1 MIRRIPVI
9 STLLVLVAVGV
20 MIRLGFWQLDRMHQ
34 KEAMLARYQAAL
46 GKPLDYLP
54 DNPVGADWHYRK
66 VWVFCR
72 KAGDWREMAGHNAGG
87 MTGWALVFTCPASAR
102 SRAEDQ
108 SPNLKPLAPL
118 TIVAGWSRAPNQSAD
133 WRGGSIEGVVVP
145 GAGNEV
151 RIVADPPLGG
161 LQANARPDPR
171 TIPNNHFAYAVQWF
185 LFAGVALVIYALA
198 LRKRLAAQGTP
209 R

>member
-34 KEAMLARYQAAL
+34 KEAMLARYQVAL

-54 DNPVGADWHYRK
+54 DNPVRADWYYRK
-66 VWVFCR
+66 VRVSCR
-72 KAGDWREMAGHNAGG
+72 KAGDWREMAGHNAAGG
-87 MTGWALVFTCPASAR
+87 TGWALVFTCPASAR
-102 SRAEDQ
+102 GPANRAIA
-108 SPNLKPLAPL
+108 NLTPL
-118 TIVAGWSRAPNQSAD
+118 TIVAGWSRAPNLPVD
-133 WRGGSIEGVVVP
+133 WRWGSIEGVVVP
-145 GAGNEV
+145 GSGNEV
-151 RIVADPPLGG
+151 RIVANPPLGG
-161 LQANARPDPR
+161 LEANARPDPR

-185 LFAGVALVIYALA
+185 LFAGVALAIYGLA